1 MADSANNRVI
11 IVGAGPVGLVAA
23 VALAAEGV
31 AVTVVEAQKDVAID
45 LRGSTFH
52 PPTLDFL
59 DRFGVTEKLI
69 SQGLIA
75 PHWQF
80 RDRKQGAIATFDMA
94 ALSADTNHPYRLQCE
109 QWKLT
114 RLLRQRLDASPD
126 TSIVYGLRA
135 LGTEQTA
142 DTATLIAEREDGSE
156 ERLTARYII
165 GADGARSNV
174 RKSIGVNFEGITHP
188 ELYLTLSTTF
198 PFEDHIP
205 DLAKIAY
212 VSDPDE
218 WFVLLRTPTLWR
230 VLFPADPAMAD
241 EVMLSDD
248 RVERQMQ
255 AVIASPQRYEIA
267 HKTAYRVFE
276 RVCDRYVSGRVLLAG
291 DAAHLNNPLGGMGM
305 NGGIHDAVNLA
316 DKLAQVWKGADP
328 ALLGRYERQ
337 RRKVAIDTVQAQSV
351 RNRQIMNT
359 RDQSEREAYYDD
371 LRRTAADTAKTR
383 AYLLKSS
390 MIQSLRDLESV
401 A

>member
-1 MADSANNRVI
+1 MADNANNRVI

-31 AVTVVEAQKDVAID
+31 PVTVVEAQKDVAID

-59 DRFGVTEKLI
+59 DRFGVTESLVA
-69 SQGLIA
+69 QGLVA

-114 RLLRQRLDASPD
+114 RLLRERLDASPD

-135 LGTEQTA
+135 LSTEQTA

-174 RKSIGVNFEGITHP
+174 RKSIGANFEGITHP

-218 WFVLLRTPTLWR
+218 WYVLLRTPTLWR

-255 AVIASPQRYEIA
+255 AVIASPQRYDIA

-276 RVCDRYVSGRVLLAG
+276 RVCDRYLSGRVLLAG

-351 RNRQIMNT
+351 RNREIMNT
-359 RDQSEREAYYDD
+359 RDTAKREAYYAD
-371 LRRTAADTAKTR
+371 LRRTAADTVKTR

-401 A
+401 V